1 MDPMTTLKPLNID
14 SLIVETFVTDAS
26 YDGGDDNT
34 RTRTQPLLSC
44 YLDCS
49 YDGKGCEAI

>member
-1 MDPMTTLKPLNID
+1 MTTLKPLNID

>member
-1 MDPMTTLKPLNID
+1 MKYLNID

-26 YDGGDDNT
+26 YSVDADDSTT

-49 YDGKGCEAI
+49 YDGKGCENPI